1 MFYMFCILCV
11 SMYVRMYVYAVCFI
25 YISRSPESPSP
36 DKSDLKTK
44 KKSGQKPDKK
54 KAEQQPVHDASVC
67 TVASTH
73 AYYGYTQVLRI
84 GGIKLIIL

>member
-1 MFYMFCILCV
+1 MYLC
-11 SMYVRMYVYAVCFI
+11 MYVCMFMLFIIYIYIYIYI

-54 KAEQQPVHDASVC
+54 KATSVEQQPVHDAPVC

-73 AYYGYTQVLRI
+73 AYYGYTQVLHI
-84 GGIKLIIL
+84 GGR

>member
-1 MFYMFCILCV
+1 
-11 SMYVRMYVYAVCFI
+11 MYVRMYVYAVCFIYIFI

-54 KAEQQPVHDASVC
+54 VATSVEQQPVHDAPVR

-73 AYYGYTQVLRI
+73 AYYGYTQVLLYWICSAR
-84 GGIKLIIL
+84 

>member
-1 MFYMFCILCV
+1 MFYVLYTLCI
-11 SMYVRMYVYAVCFI
+11 YVCTYVYLCCLFYT

-54 KAEQQPVHDASVC
+54 KATSVEQQPVHDAPVC
-67 TVASTH
+67 TVASIQ
-73 AYYGYTQVLRI
+73 AYYGYTQVLLYWRD
-84 GGIKLIIL
+84 